1 MDKSSA
7 CAVCVSLIELA
18 DKALVDGAHTQLIVT
33 AVQEAAE
40 NIEAEARRML
50 YLARQ
55 LKDAAEFLKMNQENH

>member
-1 MDKSSA
+1 
-7 CAVCVSLIELA
+7 LIA
-18 DKALVDGAHTQLIVT
+18 T

-55 LKDAAEFLKMNQENH
+55 LQDAAEFLKLDSKN

>member
-1 MDKSSA
+1 MDRSSA

-18 DKALVDGAHTQLIVT
+18 DKALIDGAHTQLIAT

-40 NIEAEARRML
+40 NIETEARRML

-55 LKDAAEFLKMNQENH
+55 LKDAAEFLKLDSNN

>member
-1 MDKSSA
+1 MDRSSA

-18 DKALVDGAHTQLIVT
+18 DKALIDGAHTHLIAT

-40 NIEAEARRML
+40 NIETEARRML

-55 LKDAAEFLKMNQENH
+55 LKDAAEFLKLDSKN